1 LKEVKKNPQATASDY
16 ANLKNFYLL
25 NQLNNKEL
33 KQISLFLL
41 RRKFSKGEMLYKA
54 NFPHTVLYFVVEGEI
69 KIFLE
74 NNGTEI
80 ELIRKKEYEH
90 FGEIGLFLE
99 MNRSAGARAEKDSTL
114 LAMTKKDFQE
124 YVHQNPKTGVKLLSA
139 ISSYL
144 CEILIKN
151 NEQLTKKAEQSNEE
165 NQSG

>member
-1 LKEVKKNPQATASDY
+1 LKEVKKNPQAPASDY

-99 MNRSAGARAEKDSTL
+99 MNRSAGARAMRSRPPGRYRRHD
-114 LAMTKKDFQE
+114 
-124 YVHQNPKTGVKLLSA
+124 TGYSA
-139 ISSYL
+139 RTSPTCRTERHRRRIWPS
-144 CEILIKN
+144 IA
-151 NEQLTKKAEQSNEE
+151 QAAHATHRR
-165 NQSG
+165 